1 MLSARPEKAKTDFL
15 KIWECHAV
23 LLNDDISAQEANY
36 SKTFVFLPLF
46 LKETSDGW
54 KSKTNMDPTKVN
66 VPGVIANTYC
76 T

>member
-46 LKETSDGW
+46 LKETSDG
-54 KSKTNMDPTKVN
+54 
-66 VPGVIANTYC
+66 
-76 T
+76 

>member
-23 LLNDDISAQEANY
+23 LLNDDILAQEANY

-46 LKETSDGW
+46 LKETSDG
-54 KSKTNMDPTKVN
+54 
-66 VPGVIANTYC
+66 
-76 T
+76 